1 MIPNWIQ
8 IAINELGTQE
18 VEGSDSNPRI
28 DEYLRS
34 VKIQGNDEIP
44 WCAAFVNWVLG
55 EANLKA
61 TGTARARSFCAIGT
75 KCHEKFGALAIF
87 ERGKDPLA
95 GHVGFIMD
103 TFKQKVYLL
112 GGNQSN
118 RVGIGMYQK
127 SKLIT
132 CRWPE

>member
-1 MIPNWIQ
+1 MLKWIE

-18 VEGSDSNPRI
+18 IAGDESNPRI

-34 VKIQGNDEIP
+34 VKIPGNDDIP

-55 EANLKA
+55 EANLRA

-75 KCHEKFGALAIF
+75 RCDVKFGAIAIF
-87 ERGKDPLA
+87 ERGSDQRK
-95 GHVGFIMD
+95 GHVGFVMD
-103 TFKQKVYLL
+103 SFKNKIYLL

-127 SKLIT
+127 SKLVS
-132 CRWPE
+132 CRWP